1 MKGEIIMNKLMA
13 RIVAV
18 VLAVM
23 MLGTVSFAAT
33 TATENAITTDVAERA
48 MYTVKATKADGTFLA
63 MYQDAEAPGTI
74 DIDANKV
81 NPGDI
86 ITVEYG
92 GVENGYVKQEVQV
105 SGEVEDVAVEVA
117 TEYFDEE
124 TNTKY
129 TGAAVANKTFSAN
142 GKVVSKVG
150 YKLTATGKDG
160 YTGKVNDFSKTVSLS
175 GDGKFTFGVVLLGV
189 PVGVTVTAVPYIE
202 Y

>member
-1 MKGEIIMNKLMA
+1 MNKLMA

-23 MLGTVSFAAT
+23 MLGTVSFAAPVVTEGEIDT
-33 TATENAITTDVAERA
+33 TQDVELTPRG
-48 MYTVKATKADGTFLA
+48 MYTVKATVGTEIVA
-63 MYQDAEAPGTI
+63 MYQNTNAPGTI

-105 SGEVEDVAVEVA
+105 SGEVEDVAVKVA
-117 TEYFDEE
+117 TEYFDEV